1 MKLYQFFSLLRG
13 EVNMKLE
20 ADEAFCLRYQFW
32 NKHHNAPEWMADVHD
47 VWITCKDGRCHVTI
61 SLKQT

>member
-20 ADEAFCLRYQFW
+20 ADEVFCLRYQFW
-32 NKHHNAPEWMADVHD
+32 KKHHNAPEWMAEVHD

-61 SLKQT
+61 SLKTA